1 MFKPRPTHCNSGHEW
16 TDKNSYVYVD
26 AGGYTRRKCR
36 QCTLLHLKK
45 HRRAAGIKQ
54 RKLKV
59 KVPSRT
65 PEGDLTL
72 EATEIVRANR
82 IAVLIDKK
90 WRASTSWERA
100 DVQAEIDALK
110 HKDSA

>member
-1 MFKPRPTHCNSGHEW
+1 MFKRDSTHCNRGHEW

-26 AGGYTRRKCR
+26 AAGHTRRKCK

-45 HRRAAGIKQ
+45 HRRAAGIKP
-54 RKLKV
+54 RKFKAQ
-59 KVPSRT
+59 PRT
-65 PEGDLTL
+65 PEGDLTV
-72 EATEIVRANR
+72 EATEIMRANR